1 MNVQLSL
8 PQALKEAYAAQARGD
23 YAATA
28 KFALAIL
35 KAEPRAHAAHHLMA
49 IVLHHKA
56 DVDGAIKALRRAST
70 LAPRNGLYLS
80 NLCEM
85 LRQSGQLDQ
94 AVACGQ
100 RAALHAPGLVAAHC
114 NLGIALYDQKNY
126 DEAEASQL
134 RAIAVDP
141 NAARA
146 LNNLGSIALKRE
158 DLALSETFYRRAVA
172 ADATYTEG
180 LCNLATVLVDREK
193 PQEALDLLRPREAQC
208 RNNPEW
214 HRAMARAWLALDNLD
229 PAEMGFRTA
238 MVLKPGVAASHLGLA
253 EVLYKK
259 NQSELSLVEAKRA
272 QELDP
277 NSAAALYQVGQCE
290 ADLGRIDTA
299 RALFGRAIAIEPKGI
314 GALIARGHLAMEM
327 GDTDAAKADFAAAR
341 LAKPDFVGALL
352 AELKL
357 RKIKPDDP
365 DLAELEQH
373 NAQMGNVLPDK
384 ACAMLYA
391 LGKCY
396 DDLGRYDAAFAAFAQ
411 GAALKRAKVKYS
423 ADAYDAAIDQVIA
436 TFDRSALDRLRG
448 EALPDQRA
456 IFVIGMPRSGT
467 TMTESI
473 LASHPDVVG
482 AGELPFLPR
491 LLPMMATDTSPPV
504 HGLIKGAPAEVAR
517 RFVDYLS
524 ASAENTATHPHFTD
538 KMPCNFQYAG
548 LIHAL
553 LPNARIIHVMRDP
566 VDTCLSNFTRL
577 FDRSQYHSYD
587 LVELGRY
594 YRAYQRVMDHW
605 AQVLPSDAIHHV
617 RYEDLVD
624 DTEGNARKMLAACGL
639 EWTDACLRF
648 QDQKRR
654 VRTAS
659 VTQVR
664 EAVYTTSV
672 QKWRKYERHLTP
684 LLQTLGPLVQT
695 S

>member
-8 PQALKEAYAAQARGD
+8 AQALKEAYAAQARGD
-23 YAATA
+23 YPATA
-28 KFALAIL
+28 KFALAVL
-35 KAEPRAHAAHHLMA
+35 KAEPRADAAHHLMA
-49 IVLHHKA
+49 IVLHHKG
-56 DVDGAIKALRRAST
+56 DVDEAIKALRRASA

-85 LRQSGQLDQ
+85 LRQIGQLDQ
-94 AVACGQ
+94 AVACGR
-100 RAALHAPGLVAAHC
+100 RAALHAPQLISAHC
-114 NLGIALYDQKNY
+114 NLGIALYDQKDY
-126 DEAEASQL
+126 DQAEASQL
-134 RAIAVDP
+134 RALALDP
-141 NAARA
+141 TSARA
-146 LNNLGSIALKRE
+146 LNNLGSIALKRD
-158 DLALSETFYRRAVA
+158 DLALSETFYRRALA
-172 ADATYTEG
+172 ADPAYTEG

-208 RNNPEW
+208 RTNPEW
-214 HRAMARAWLALDNLD
+214 HRAIARAWLALDNLD
-229 PAEMGFRTA
+229 PAEIGFRRA
-238 MVLKPGVAASHLGLA
+238 MLLKPGIAASHLGLA

-259 NQSELSLVEAKRA
+259 NQSELSLIEAQRA

-277 NSAAALYQVGQCE
+277 KSAAALCQVGQCE
-290 ADLGRIDTA
+290 ADLGRIDKA
-299 RALFGRAIAIEPKGI
+299 RALFDRAIELEPKAV
-314 GALIARGHLAMEM
+314 GALIARGHLSMEM
-327 GDTDAAKADFAAAR
+327 GDAKAASADFAAAR

-357 RKIKPDDP
+357 RKVTPDDP
-365 DLAELEQH
+365 GLAELEQH
-373 NAQMGNVLPDK
+373 IAELGTALPDK
-384 ACAMLYA
+384 ATAMFYA

-396 DDLGRYDAAFAAFAQ
+396 DDIGRYDAAFSAFSQ
-411 GAALKRAKVKYS
+411 GAALKRAKVKYD
-423 ADAYDAAIDQVIA
+423 ANAYDAAIDQVIGA
-436 TFDRSALDRLRG
+436 FDPAALDRLRQ
-448 EALPDQRA
+448 EALPDARA

-491 LLPMMATDTSPPV
+491 LLPMMATEASPAV
-504 HGLIKGAPAEVAR
+504 HSLIAGPPADVAR
-517 RFVDYLS
+517 RFVDYLG
-524 ASAENTATHPHFTD
+524 AGAEATATHPRFTD

-553 LPNARIIHVMRDP
+553 LPNARIIHIMRDP

-587 LVELGRY
+587 LVELARY

-605 AQVLPSDAIHHV
+605 AKVLPPDAIHHL

-664 EAVYTTSV
+664 EAVYKTSV
-672 QKWRKYERHLTP
+672 QKWRSYEAHLTP
-684 LLQTLGPLVQT
+684 LLQGLGL
-695 S
+695 SGAES